1 MSLSK
6 IFVALVFAAF
16 AAAFAVDQA
25 AAATCESL
33 ASLKL
38 SQTTITAAQSV
49 PAGTYTAP
57 DGEVFTNGS
66 IAEFVG
72 KRAVENAARRKRLGN
87 LASAAVAEGGPFLP
101 AVIVSERLSPSRVRF
116 AAPESGAPLTAS
128 GRSEPVPLWRKG
140 RTAKTPPRRLWI
152 RRPCLESE
160 PGYGKSQW
168 RADLP
173 PSSTP

>member
-1 MSLSK
+1 MIFGCSLTRLSNCCCNARLS
-6 IFVALVFAAF
+6 IDGPLRRLRGFATELLF
-16 AAAFAVDQA
+16 AGDG
-25 AAATCESL
+25 
-33 ASLKL
+33 KK
-38 SQTTITAAQSV
+38 SQR
-49 PAGTYTAP
+49 AP
-57 DGEVFTNGS
+57 HISGS

-128 GRSEPVPLWRKG
+128 GRSGPVPLWRKG
-140 RTAKTPPRRLWI
+140 RTAKTPPRGLWI